1 MAARYE
7 VTDAALG
14 ETVNFGDGEMNKYVL
29 TLKDQA
35 TGQVTADVAL
45 WKPVGKEA
53 FFAGDVIEGELQNQ
67 PRGGLKIKG
76 ARKAG
81 GSAPATNGAA
91 PAASS
96 GSSSSRER
104 SIERQVAL
112 KAAAQIVAAVA
123 SAKGQVPDA
132 NTVAT
137 LALGIDQQVFKPA
150 PEPVPEP
157 VPAAAASTNPDDDIP
172 F

>member
-132 NTVAT
+132 STVAD
-137 LALGIDQQVFKPA
+137 LAVGIDQQVFNVPA
-150 PEPVPEP
+150 PVPEP
-157 VPAAAASTNPDDDIP
+157 VPAAAVSTNPDDDIP